1 MTDAL
6 MGASPW
12 RRVDRSEAKVTILVI
27 EDEAMLREVL
37 QITLERSGFRVLM
50 AGGGDEALD
59 LCESSPEAIDLVLT
73 DIVMPG
79 TSGTDLAGYL
89 AIRYAERRL
98 VDLLEEKGFA
108 VLVEECTALQEFDW
122 ARLTFELDNYMFE
135 VHRLVAALYRIQ

>member
-27 EDEAMLREVL
+27 EDEAMVREVL